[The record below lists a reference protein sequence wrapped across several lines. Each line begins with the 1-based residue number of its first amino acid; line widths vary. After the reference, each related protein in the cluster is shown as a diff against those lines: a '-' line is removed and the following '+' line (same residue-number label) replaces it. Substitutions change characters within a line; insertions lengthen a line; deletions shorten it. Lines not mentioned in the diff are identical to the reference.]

1 MPMAHVLKQPA
12 VVVAV
17 SVLGMLLIGWLNAV
31 TSVDL
36 RLYPLYFL
44 PLVWVAWRCSVELTM
59 MMSVMVSLIWALS
72 MYAGGREYAAVWI
85 WGFNVVTQAIA
96 FVVVGYLVNQ
106 LRAAL
111 LREMLLSRTD
121 SLTGLSN
128 SRAFY
133 EQADA
138 MLALCRRRGWPVSV
152 AFLDLDHFKRIND
165 VYGHA
170 RGDQLLRHV
179 ADVLTINLRDSDL
192 KARIGGDE
200 FVLLL
205 PDTDRAGAE
214 QVLLKLLQ
222 GFGQSA
228 HLVDTHV
235 TPSIGVVCAM
245 DAPSDLEIMIRAA
258 DDLMY
263 DVKAGGR
270 NAIRF
275 KAIG

>member
-1 MPMAHVLKQPA
+1 
-12 VVVAV
+12 
-17 SVLGMLLIGWLNAV
+17 
-31 TSVDL
+31 
-36 RLYPLYFL
+36 LYFL

>member
-1 MPMAHVLKQPA
+1 MSNNKNNHNIKIEEISENTINNSYNQKYIATHDALTDLPNRILLQEHIASAIEQACINNHLLAVFFMDLDGFKNINDKAGHAVGDLVLKETAQRLIRNTRSTDL
-12 VVVAV
+12 VA
-17 SVLGMLLIGWLNAV
+17 
-31 TSVDL
+31 
-36 RLYPLYFL
+36 RL
-44 PLVWVAWRCSVELTM
+44 
-59 MMSVMVSLIWALS
+59 
-72 MYAGGREYAAVWI
+72 
-85 WGFNVVTQAIA
+85 
-96 FVVVGYLVNQ
+96 
-106 LRAAL
+106 
-111 LREMLLSRTD
+111 
-121 SLTGLSN
+121 
-128 SRAFY
+128 
-133 EQADA
+133 
-138 MLALCRRRGWPVSV
+138 
-152 AFLDLDHFKRIND
+152 
-165 VYGHA
+165 
-170 RGDQLLRHV
+170 
-179 ADVLTINLRDSDL
+179 
-192 KARIGGDE
+192 GGDE
-200 FVLLL
+200 FVILL